1 MIVLIEKEFLKAFL
15 HDEVWKDFTK
25 FGTISEKE
33 KTIWAKKFATLD
45 NAYVNFTHFVR
56 VKNQPN
62 SWAFTKFG
70 IFHAWRRHAAY
81 FMGAQFPCVDILIP
95 VAYADK
101 DGIITLETLAHI
113 LISVKNYSGT
123 SSDSMSRDHLEED
136 FVLGKPNEKGE
147 YLKPTTKSTILLSL
161 RTIPFI
167 KGKSTA
173 NNPEIHNW
181 IESTEHNPYIAFA
194 MSIGSGD
201 VKSEKRFVPET
212 QVLKIGN

>member
-1 MIVLIEKEFLKAFL
+1 ME
-15 HDEVWKDFTK
+15 
-25 FGTISEKE
+25 FGTTSEDGSKA
-33 KTIWAKKFATLD
+33 IWEKKFATLD
-45 NAYVNFTHFVR
+45 NAYVNFTHFTR
-56 VKNQPN
+56 VKSQPN

-95 VAYADK
+95 LAYAHENDT
-101 DGIITLETLAHI
+101 ITLETLAHI

-123 SSDSMSRDHLEED
+123 SNDSMSKDHLQEE
-136 FVLGKPNEKGE
+136 FVLGKPNENGE
-147 YLKPTTKSTILLSL
+147 YLKPATKSTILLSL

-167 KGKSTA
+167 RGKSTA
-173 NNPEIHNW
+173 NTPEAQNW
-181 IESTEHNPYIAFA
+181 IENTERNPYIAFA

-212 QVLKIGN
+212 QVLN